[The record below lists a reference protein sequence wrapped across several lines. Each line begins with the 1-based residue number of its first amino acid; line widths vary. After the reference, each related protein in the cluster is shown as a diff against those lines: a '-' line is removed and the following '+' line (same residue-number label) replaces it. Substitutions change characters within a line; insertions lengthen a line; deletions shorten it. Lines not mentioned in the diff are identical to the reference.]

1 MIIAFLPIVLI
12 LYLIALIL
20 YDYSKSY
27 INFEWYWGLL
37 LLFGLWGGL
46 ITILGL
52 KGWKLIYWCSI
63 PVFLASMFV
72 TIIDHGTPSSGV
84 TSVLFITL
92 CAPVSTIIGVAL
104 QIASR
109 ILNGSNSASEKKEPR
124 KFWIGNNE
132 SLTIKHLFLS
142 IPSKHSKLIYVQVL
156 WVSSLMAIIINLISV
171 AKIHD
176 ETTFIKDLLLS
187 VIQALII
194 GTIGY
199 KGWKS
204 LYIGALIGLIING
217 LLTIVSLIFPATKIS
232 QLFLSIEY
240 WLYQILGVDLM
251 TYLFWNSGMSWP
263 ILLGIL
269 LGGVFLIIQI
279 RRRN

>member
-1 MIIAFLPIVLI
+1 
-12 LYLIALIL
+12 
-20 YDYSKSY
+20 
-27 INFEWYWGLL
+27 
-37 LLFGLWGGL
+37 
-46 ITILGL
+46 
-52 KGWKLIYWCSI
+52 
-63 PVFLASMFV
+63 
-72 TIIDHGTPSSGV
+72 
-84 TSVLFITL
+84 
-92 CAPVSTIIGVAL
+92 
-104 QIASR
+104 
-109 ILNGSNSASEKKEPR
+109 
-124 KFWIGNNE
+124 
-132 SLTIKHLFLS
+132 
-142 IPSKHSKLIYVQVL
+142 
-156 WVSSLMAIIINLISV
+156 MAIIINLISV